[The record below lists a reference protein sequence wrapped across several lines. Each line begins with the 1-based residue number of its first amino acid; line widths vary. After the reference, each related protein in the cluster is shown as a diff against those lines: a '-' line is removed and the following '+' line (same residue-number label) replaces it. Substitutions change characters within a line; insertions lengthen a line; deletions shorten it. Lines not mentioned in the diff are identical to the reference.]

1 MSDIR
6 TILATDCGSTTTKA
20 ILIEKQGDEYRL
32 VVRGEAPTTVEAPF
46 DDVTVG
52 VINAVREVEE
62 LTGRRILRDG
72 GTSNIEHRTSNVEP
86 GTENA
91 QTPSSLEGGGQE
103 EGEDTARGS
112 HPSPQ
117 PSPLR
122 GEGVVGIQIPSTDSV
137 GVDMYLST
145 SSAGGGLQMTVA
157 GVVKTMSAE
166 SAERAALGAGA
177 IIIDVIA
184 VDDGRKEYEKV
195 QRIRE
200 LRPDMILVSGGTD
213 GGTVTHL
220 VEIGEMLVSADP
232 KPRLGIGATLPVIY
246 AGNKE
251 AAEAVRQVVGDKVDL
266 KVVDNLRPDID
277 RENLHPAR
285 EAIHELFLQHVMQQ
299 APGYSKLMTW
309 TSAGIMSTPNAV
321 GKIIQTIADK
331 EDINVLA
338 VDIGGATTDVFSVFG
353 GDFTRTVSANLGMS
367 YSICNVLAEAG
378 IQNIRRWVPFEIDEW
393 QLRNQL
399 RNKMIRPTT
408 IPQTLRDLYVEQAV
422 AREALRLAFIHHK
435 SLARELKG
443 VQQTRTIS
451 DALSQETSGKTLVNL
466 MDLDM
471 IVGSGGVLSH
481 APRREQA
488 ALMMLDAYQPEAVT
502 MLAVDSIF
510 MMPQLGI
517 LSEVMPEAALQVFD
531 RDCLVKLGAAIC
543 PVGTGKE
550 GQTAC
555 TVAVQGSEFRVQGSG
570 PDGERRTV
578 NAERAVY
585 EIPFGSVKVIPLG
598 VGEKA
603 VVEIT
608 PARGFDVGAGKGKP
622 VAKEVEGGVV
632 GLIVDARG
640 RPLNLPSDDD
650 ARIRKL
656 REWFTAF
663 GLDTAG

>member
-1 MSDIR
+1 MADIK

-20 ILIEKQGDEYRL
+20 ILIQKQGDEYRL

-52 VINAVREVEE
+52 VMNAAREVEE
-62 LTGRRILRDG
+62 LAGRKIVTDSG
-72 GTSNIEHRTSNVEP
+72 INIRP
-86 GTENA
+86 
-91 QTPSSLEGGGQE
+91 
-103 EGEDTARGS
+103 GED
-112 HPSPQ
+112 
-117 PSPLR
+117 
-122 GEGVVGIQIPSTDSV
+122 E

-157 GVVKTMSAE
+157 GVVKSMSAE

-184 VDDGRKEYEKV
+184 VDDGRKDYEKV

-200 LRPDMILVSGGTD
+200 LRPDMILMSGGTD

-232 KPRLGIGATLPVIY
+232 KPRLGIGVKLPVIY

-251 AAEAVRQVVGDKVDL
+251 AVEAVREVIGDKVDL
-266 KVVDNLRPDID
+266 RVVDNLRPTLDN
-277 RENLHPAR
+277 ENLHPAR

-321 GKIIQTIADK
+321 GKIIQTIA
-331 EDINVLA
+331 EQEGINVLA
-338 VDIGGATTDVFSVFG
+338 VDIGGATTDVFSVFSG
-353 GDFTRTVSANLGMS
+353 NFTRTVSANLGMS

-378 IQNIRRWVPFEIDEW
+378 IDNIRRWIPFSSDDGYV
-393 QLRNQL
+393 RNQL

-408 IPQTLRDLYVEQAV
+408 IPQTLRDLYIEQAV
-422 AREALRLAFIHHK
+422 SREALRLAFLHHK

-443 VQQTRTIS
+443 VQQTRTIGE
-451 DALSQETSGKTLVNL
+451 ALNQGDTGQSLVRM
-466 MDLDM
+466 MDLNM

-481 APRREQA
+481 APKREQA
-488 ALMMLDAYQPEAVT
+488 ALMMLDAYQPEGHT

-517 LSEVMPEAALQVFD
+517 LSTIMPEAASQVFN
-531 RDCLVKLGAAIC
+531 RDCLVKLGDVIA
-543 PVGTGKE
+543 PVGIAKE
-550 GQTAC
+550 GQTIC
-555 TVAVQGSEFRVQGSG
+555 TVTIDGS
-570 PDGERRTV
+570 TL
-578 NAERAVY
+578 

-598 VGEKA
+598 VGEKKTIDIA
-603 VVEIT
+603 PV
-608 PARGFDVGAGKGKP
+608 RGFDVGEGKGRSRSI
-622 VAKEVEGGVV
+622 EVEGGVV
-632 GLIVDARG
+632 GLVIDGRG
-640 RPLNLPSDDD
+640 RPIQLPADEDQ
-650 ARIRKL
+650 RTKKQQ
-656 REWFTAF
+656 EWLQAF
-663 GLDTAG
+663 GLPVPE